1 MATNPATPRDGCLVT
16 AEPFAELVR
25 VYVVRWN
32 KERPQPGGAFG
43 SQDEIPP
50 IQALAWLVAESGIPR
65 GTLERLL
72 TKGDRAHHVIE
83 LRVAD
88 AISLALDAPYIWS
101 DERIRVE
108 PNPHASESARA
119 ECCPGSTRQYAVA
132 V

>member
-1 MATNPATPRDGCLVT
+1 LATNPQTPRDGCLVT

-25 VYVVRWN
+25 DYVRRWN

-43 SQDEIPP
+43 HEDEIPP

-72 TKGDRAHHVIE
+72 ARGDRAHRTIE
-83 LRVAD
+83 LRTAD
-88 AISLALDAPYIWS
+88 SIALALDAPYIWS
-101 DERIRVE
+101 DDRIEVL
-108 PNPHASESARA
+108 PNPHASEAARA
-119 ECCPGSTRQYAVA
+119 ECCPGSTREYAVA